1 MAKVRDALSQDAR
14 RCAEVHISSWR
25 AGYDGLLPDDYLH
38 GLTVE
43 DRLPWWKEILAAP
56 PEARELAIAVV
67 EDETGEV
74 CGFGSVR
81 VDPSDAR
88 SAEVGQ
94 LYVDP
99 SAWGTGVAELLMARL
114 LADLVAQGVEDVTLR
129 VALGNSRACRFYER
143 GGWRRVEA
151 SERTEEVWGVEVLT
165 LEYRLARG
173 RS

>member
-25 AGYDGLLPDDYLH
+25 AGYDGLLPDDHLH

-74 CGFGSVR
+74 CGFGSVW

-88 SAEVGQ
+88 SAEV
-94 LYVDP
+94 
-99 SAWGTGVAELLMARL
+99 
-114 LADLVAQGVEDVTLR
+114 
-129 VALGNSRACRFYER
+129 ALGTSATPVPMPK
-143 GGWRRVEA
+143 GRRTAGNPV
-151 SERTEEVWGVEVLT
+151 RRRPGVKSWT
-165 LEYRLARG
+165 SG
-173 RS
+173 R

>member
-38 GLTVE
+38 RLTVE

-74 CGFGSVR
+74 CGFGSVW
-81 VDPSDAR
+81 VDPNDAR
-88 SAEVGQ
+88 SAEVALGT
-94 LYVDP
+94 
-99 SAWGTGVAELLMARL
+99 SATPVPHAEGWTYSWQPRSSTTGVKSW
-114 LADLVAQGVEDVTLR
+114 T
-129 VALGNSRACRFYER
+129 S
-143 GGWRRVEA
+143 
-151 SERTEEVWGVEVLT
+151 
-165 LEYRLARG
+165 G
-173 RS
+173 R